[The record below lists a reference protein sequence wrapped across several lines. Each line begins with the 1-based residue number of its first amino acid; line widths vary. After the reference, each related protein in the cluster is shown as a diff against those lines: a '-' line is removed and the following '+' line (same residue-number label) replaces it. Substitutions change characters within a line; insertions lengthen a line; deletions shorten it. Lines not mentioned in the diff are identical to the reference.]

1 MSKLAVKRQQRY
13 LARNPVAA
21 AKHRRL
27 SQACN
32 ERRRADPLKWQAKL
46 ARERY
51 ASRKLSE
58 RRSPEGRGFGAF
70 SHPDPA

>member
-32 ERRRADPLKWQAKL
+32 ERRRADPLKWQAEL
-46 ARERY
+46 ARERERY
-51 ASRKLSE
+51 ASRKWSE
-58 RRSPEGRGFGAF
+58 R
-70 SHPDPA
+70 